1 MEIEK
6 AEMYNNLG
14 ELYHKFMKE
23 KDASAQGTD
32 HMHSHI
38 FVVKNDDNTD
48 LMIG

>member
-1 MEIEK
+1 MEIEDV
-6 AEMYNNLG
+6 AIYNNLG

-23 KDASAQGTD
+23 KDTSAQGTD
-32 HMHSHI
+32 HSHSHI